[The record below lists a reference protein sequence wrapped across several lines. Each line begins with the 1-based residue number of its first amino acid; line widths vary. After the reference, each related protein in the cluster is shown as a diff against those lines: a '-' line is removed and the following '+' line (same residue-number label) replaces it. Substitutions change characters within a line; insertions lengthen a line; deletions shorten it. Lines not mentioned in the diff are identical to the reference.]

1 MKKKFIKYLTTALIL
16 TGCAVS
22 ADAHISSAGSTYQN
36 TKYDIQEIMEKTTL
50 FDEHDIQ
57 RFIEE
62 TEYAF
67 DGNETEIKVNNDGSV
82 TIYITNGSNNKN
94 YKDDNGLH
102 VYPIAMTYGVT
113 E

>member
-16 TGCAVS
+16 TGFAVS
-22 ADAHISSAGSTYQN
+22 ADTHISSAGSAYQD
-36 TKYDIQEIMEKTTL
+36 TKYDIQKLMEKTAL
-50 FDEHDIQ
+50 FDEHEIH

-67 DGNETEIKVNNDGSV
+67 DGNETAIKINDDGSITV
-82 TIYITNGSNNKN
+82 YITNGSNNKN
-94 YKDDNGLH
+94 YQDGNTLY